1 MKSLNPESRP
11 EMYVLFIGLD
21 ASTTRQ
27 SQKATILSITEAH
40 FESFTIVEGDGCF
53 RGAHEHAFLVYV
65 ATQSEQ
71 LVVNLA
77 EDIRSSLNQEG
88 VGYVK
93 LGTYNRVIE
102 SD

>member
-11 EMYVLFIGLD
+11 DMYVLFVGLD
-21 ASTTRQ
+21 ASSTRKT
-27 SQKATILSITEAH
+27 QKATIQSIMEAH
-40 FESFTIVEGDGCF
+40 VESFTIVEGDGCF

-65 ATQSEQ
+65 TTQSEQ
-71 LVVNLA
+71 LLVKLA
-77 EDIRSSLNQEG
+77 EDIRSTLNQEG

-93 LGTYNRVIE
+93 LGTYNRVTG